1 MGIYAPDPEAY
12 EVFKAIFNPIIQD
25 YHLGFKKNDKHPP
38 TDFGDVNAFTN
49 VDPSGKYV
57 ISTRVRC
64 GRSVD
69 GYPFNPC
76 LNEAQYVELE
86 KKITDALKSLIGE
99 IKVTYYP
106 LKGMSSQVQ
115 QQLTDDHFLFK
126 EGDRFLQAANASR
139 FWPTGRGIFHNNKK
153 TFLVWLNEEDHI
165 RIISMQ
171 PGGDLG
177 EVYRRFVKAVTEI
190 EKKVKFSRSD
200 RLGYLTFC
208 PTNLGTTLV

>member
-153 TFLVWLNEEDHI
+153 
-165 RIISMQ
+165 
-171 PGGDLG
+171 
-177 EVYRRFVKAVTEI
+177 
-190 EKKVKFSRSD
+190 RSWC
-200 RLGYLTFC
+200 G
-208 PTNLGTTLV
+208 